1 MTVLAEWS
9 FNSPTP
15 DVADVVQ
22 SGSASSVTFE
32 NVSAFGFGNGWD
44 ANVPDGT
51 VAIANASL
59 EADYTSNPNTHGA
72 MLLSYTPTSEVVMSS
87 INLSAWRGG
96 SSGIRGFAVLAK
108 AAAALP
114 TFVLGDE
121 IHRVS
126 NVTTFRLDPTTY
138 TIPFTATVPA
148 GQTLWLRIPI
158 WTPFINASLEFQY
171 VTLEGTVQTQDTYF
185 YWDGVQERPATITVW
200 DGASELPMDSLEI
213 L

>member
-22 SGSASSVTFE
+22 SGSASLVTFD
-32 NVSAFGFGNGWD
+32 NVAAFGFGNGWD

-51 VAIANASL
+51 VAIAYDSL
-59 EADYTSNPNTHGA
+59 EADYIANPNTHGA
-72 MLLSYTPTSEVVMSS
+72 MLLSYTPTSEVAMSS

-96 SSGIRGFAVLAK
+96 TSGIRGFAILSGVAI
-108 AAAALP
+108 ASP
-114 TFVLGDE
+114 TFDISNE
-121 IHRVS
+121 IYRVP

-138 TIPFTATVPA
+138 TVPFTATVPA
-148 GQTLWLRIPI
+148 GQTLWLRLPI

-171 VTLEGTVQTQDTYF
+171 VTLEGTVQTQDAYS
-185 YWDGVQERPATITVW
+185 YWDGVQEHPASITVW
-200 DGASELPMDSLEI
+200 DGVTELPMDSLEF